1 MEQLLMPF
9 EAKKNKSNHI
19 HHHTNSILVGIYLD
33 QMQKM
38 NSVRIQTEK
47 VAVEILNSV
56 VV

>member
-1 MEQLLMPF
+1 MPF

-38 NSVRIQTEK
+38 NSVHIQMEK